1 MKGIMGMDWK
11 ILFPLGMTPGA
22 MMVLGG
28 IGVLILAV
36 GTMVWILATAGKRR
50 HRIEQKMREKY

>member
-1 MKGIMGMDWK
+1 MGMDWK
-11 ILFPLGMTPGA
+11 ILFPLGMTPGV